1 MSLNLMVLLLLVS
14 LNMLS
19 CDELKEEKKALLV
32 IRDSLSSS
40 ANLHENWTDSPCIGN
55 QSRWKG
61 IICSNWHVVQ
71 IILEDFNLRGS
82 LPSTCLQKVPFLK
95 HLNLGNNSVLGL
107 LPNLTNL
114 VFLEQVLLS
123 YNHFSGPIPL
133 EYAHGLPNLKVLE
146 LQENYLDGQIPS
158 FDQPALTSFNVSYNH
173 LWGTIPETSAL
184 QRFSD
189 SSFDHNSDLCGKP
202 LDKLC
207 PSSPPAG
214 PSSAPY
220 PSVIPRSSAA
230 AKHEHTDQVRV
241 IVLIVASGAILLL
254 VIISVFLVY
263 NKGVPEK
270 EARNGASGY
279 TFGAWAR
286 NIVSENEDYER
297 LGRMEYFS
305 KELAAFDIDD
315 LLRASAEMLGKG
327 NLGIT
332 YKATLETGIV
342 LAVKR
347 LSHMN
352 ELSRKEFTKQMQ
364 VLGELKHENLVEI
377 ISFYHSEEQKLII
390 HEFIS
395 NGSLF
400 DLLHENRGVGRKLL
414 DWNARL
420 TIIKDIAKGVDFLH
434 HSLAS
439 HKVPHGNLKSSNVL
453 IHHHDNQ
460 GNHHAKLTNF
470 GFLTLLPNKKSA
482 EKLAISKSPEFV
494 QGRKLTHKTDVYCF
508 GIIVLEVITGKIPGE
523 MFGVMGME
531 EEEEEKISDLSDWVR
546 MVVNNDWSTDIL
558 DIEMIAAKE
567 GHDSML
573 KLTQIALECTDDKP
587 EKRPKISE
595 VLRRMEEIEK
605 TKNGNLI
612 S

>member
-1 MSLNLMVLLLLVS
+1 MYRIIIFGGQF
-14 LNMLS
+14 
-19 CDELKEEKKALLV
+19 LKL
-32 IRDSLSSS
+32 R
-40 ANLHENWTDSPCIGN
+40 PC
-55 QSRWKG
+55 
-61 IICSNWHVVQ
+61 
-71 IILEDFNLRGS
+71 RGS
-82 LPSTCLQKVPFLK
+82 L
-95 HLNLGNNSVLGL
+95 
-107 LPNLTNL
+107 
-114 VFLEQVLLS
+114 
-123 YNHFSGPIPL
+123 IAPL
-133 EYAHGLPNLKVLE
+133 
-146 LQENYLDGQIPS
+146 I
-158 FDQPALTSFNVSYNH
+158 
-173 LWGTIPETSAL
+173 II
-184 QRFSD
+184 
-189 SSFDHNSDLCGKP
+189 GKP

-439 HKVPHGNLKSSNVL
+439 HRVPHGNLKSSNVL